1 MFGIKKKTEKNGSSV
16 FFSATL
22 APADYYKG
30 VLGVSSSAELLNVDS
45 PFAKEQLAVAIIES
59 INTRYSGRD
68 ESIFSVCRAIAAAL
82 SSKRGHYIIF
92 APSYEYTKRLYD
104 AFTAKYPKINSICQ
118 RADMTDEERRLFLE
132 EFSKDSDKYL
142 AAFCVMGGIY
152 SEGID
157 LSGDKLMGAIVVG
170 IGIPAPSYER
180 EAVAA
185 YYDEL
190 CESGKLYSYIYPGMN
205 KVLQAAGRVIR
216 SEDDRGTILLIDDRF
231 RDPVYKK
238 SAPALWGKLHFFDN
252 PKALKEYFES
262 FWNE

>member
-1 MFGIKKKTEKNGSSV
+1 
-16 FFSATL
+16 
-22 APADYYKG
+22 
-30 VLGVSSSAELLNVDS
+30 
-45 PFAKEQLAVAIIES
+45 
-59 INTRYSGRD
+59 
-68 ESIFSVCRAIAAAL
+68 
-82 SSKRGHYIIF
+82 
-92 APSYEYTKRLYD
+92 
-104 AFTAKYPKINSICQ
+104 
-118 RADMTDEERRLFLE
+118 
-132 EFSKDSDKYL
+132 
-142 AAFCVMGGIY
+142 MGGIY

-157 LSGDKLMGAIVVG
+157 LSGDKLIGAIVVG
-170 IGIPAPSYER
+170 IGIPAPSFER

-238 SAPALWGKLHFFDN
+238 SAPALWGKLRFFDN